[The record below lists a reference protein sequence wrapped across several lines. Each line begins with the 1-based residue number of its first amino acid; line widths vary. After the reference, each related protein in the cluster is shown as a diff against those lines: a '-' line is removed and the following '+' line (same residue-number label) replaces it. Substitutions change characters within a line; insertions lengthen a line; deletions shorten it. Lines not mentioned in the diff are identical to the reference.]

1 MSHINPHHD
10 RENEYPRDVEPTSKP
25 KDKKA
30 KSKAIKK
37 FSGGIKG
44 LKEMMNQPASKHW
57 FNRLNK

>member
-1 MSHINPHHD
+1 MSHPVTTHD
-10 RENEYPRDVEPTSKP
+10 RTNEYPSDNYKP
-25 KDKKA
+25 VKDKKA